1 MPDAPEPIV
10 DAVTPVISNQ
20 PQEQTVSSGENYT
33 LTVTASVTDG
43 GALSYQWYQATDAE
57 SEGTPIKDATL
68 ATYESSYTLQD
79 NETEKVFYYYVVI
92 TNTNNSVNGNTLAQV
107 TSDRAKVTVNNK
119 TNAALP
125 VITEQPTGYNDT
137 KPESYTLTVKATV
150 SDEGKLSYQ
159 WYKNDVAIEGATSS
173 SYVIPEADLVVGTN
187 EYYVVVTNTNES
199 VDGEKV
205 AKVTSDKVTVTI
217 IENAPD
223 PIIDAVTPVIS
234 NQPQEQTVSS
244 GENYTLTVTASVTD
258 GGALSY
264 QWYQATDAESEGTP
278 IKDATLATYESSYTL
293 QDNETEKVF
302 YYYVVITNTNNSVNG
317 NTLAQVTS
325 DRAKVTVNNKTNAA
339 LPVITEQPT
348 GYNDTKPESYT
359 LTVKATVSD
368 EGKLS
373 YQWYK
378 NDVAIEGATSSSYVI
393 PEADL
398 VVGTNEYYVVVTNTN
413 ESVDGEKVAKVTSDK
428 VTVTIIEIVNAAFPV
443 ITKEPTGYN
452 GIKPESHTL
461 TVEATVSDGGNLSYQ
476 WYKNVEAIEGAIFEA
491 YAIPEADL
499 VVGTNEYYVV
509 VTNTNN
515 NVNGEKT
522 ASVTSDKAT
531 VTIIQTVNAATPVIS
546 NQPQNTSIDDG
557 DSFVLSVVASVID
570 GGSLS
575 YQWYIAEDASSE
587 GKAISGETKATLSTS
602 YNLKNN
608 SVSED
613 VYYYVVVTNT
623 NNNVNGKKTASVT
636 SDKAKVTVNVINADL
651 PVITGEPTGYNGP
664 KPETPLKLTVSA
676 TVSDGGNLSYQ
687 WYKNNVVIEGATLAT
702 YEIPQ
707 TDLKGTNEYYVVV
720 TNTNNAVGG
729 EKTASATSETVT
741 VTIIIDAVTPVVK
754 DLQNLTVLSG
764 ETYSLKVD
772 ASITDEGSLSYQWYQ
787 ATDAKSEGTPIE
799 GATSDTYESSYT
811 LQGSETEKV
820 FYYYVVVTNTND
832 SVNGKTLATESSN
845 HVEVTVNN
853 KINAVRPVIN
863 AEPASFEGRV
873 PTSYT
878 LFVSATVSDGGNLSY
893 QWYKNGEEIEGATS
907 SSYQISQDNLTG
919 TNDYYVVVT
928 NTNNGVDGVKTAS
941 VTSATATV
949 TIIVD
954 ATAPVIEAQP
964 QSKSADDGKA
974 FELSINAKSTDNGT
988 LTYQWYMAADA
999 SSEGKAISGATTATL
1014 STIYDLKDYNV
1025 AEDMYYYVV
1034 VTNTNNSVNGNT
1046 STSVTSSRA
1055 KVTVNE
1061 VEKDHD
1067 INIDFN

>member
-1 MPDAPEPIV
+1 MKNFTKSIFFVLLVSIFLSTNLFVGCRNPFMPDAPDPII

-20 PQEQTVSSGENYT
+20 PQEQTVSSGEKYT
-33 LTVTASVTDG
+33 LAVAASVTDG

-125 VITEQPTGYNDT
+125 VITEQPIGYNDT
-137 KPESYTLTVKATV
+137 KPESYTLIVKATV

-234 NQPQEQTVSS
+234 NQP
-244 GENYTLTVTASVTD
+244 
-258 GGALSY
+258 
-264 QWYQATDAESEGTP
+264 
-278 IKDATLATYESSYTL
+278 
-293 QDNETEKVF
+293 
-302 YYYVVITNTNNSVNG
+302 
-317 NTLAQVTS
+317 
-325 DRAKVTVNNKTNAA
+325 
-339 LPVITEQPT
+339 
-348 GYNDTKPESYT
+348 
-359 LTVKATVSD
+359 
-368 EGKLS
+368 
-373 YQWYK
+373 
-378 NDVAIEGATSSSYVI
+378 
-393 PEADL
+393 
-398 VVGTNEYYVVVTNTN
+398 
-413 ESVDGEKVAKVTSDK
+413 
-428 VTVTIIEIVNAAFPV
+428 
-443 ITKEPTGYN
+443 TGYN

-476 WYKNVEAIEGAIFEA
+476 WYKNGEAIEGAIFEA

-557 DSFVLSVVASVID
+557 DSFVLSVVASVTD

-623 NNNVNGKKTASVT
+623 NNNVNGEKTASVT

-754 DLQNLTVLSG
+754 DLQNLTVSSG

-853 KINAVRPVIN
+853 KTNAVRPVID

-928 NTNNGVDGVKTAS
+928 NTNNEVDGVKTAS

-1025 AEDMYYYVV
+1025 AEDVYYYVV

-1046 STSVTSSRA
+1046 FTSVTSSRA